1 MIPCYKFPLPAI
13 LREICEKQATA
24 NQYAK
29 MGHMK
34 IEGTV
39 EIP

>member
-1 MIPCYKFPLPAI
+1 MIPCYKFPVPAN
-13 LREICEKQATA
+13 LTEICEKQATA
-24 NQYAK
+24 NQDAK